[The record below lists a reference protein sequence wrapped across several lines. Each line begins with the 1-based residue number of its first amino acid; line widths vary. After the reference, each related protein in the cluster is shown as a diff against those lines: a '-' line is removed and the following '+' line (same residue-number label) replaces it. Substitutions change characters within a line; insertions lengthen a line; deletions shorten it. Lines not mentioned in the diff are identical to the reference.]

1 MGLDSRLRGNDGGRV
16 ILSDRFLPRLGS
28 GFPLSREWRRVAGL
42 AGHRFRRIGGAAGFG
57 RIAWIGGLKPVS
69 TARLYSLPCRP
80 LVLRP
85 HGEVEASVAAGVSES
100 G

>member
-1 MGLDSRLRGNDGGRV
+1 M
-16 ILSDRFLPRLGS
+16 
-28 GFPLSREWRRVAGL
+28 AGL

-57 RIAWIGGLKPVS
+57 RIAWNGGLKPVS

-85 HGEVEASVAAGVSES
+85 HGEVEASVAAGVSEC